1 MDELQLRRTARRLC
15 YFLSR
20 LRPRSSSTF
29 ARPKAPLIAQRER
42 WILRSPFAT
51 GDSLISLADENKRER
66 ILTREEE
73 SKLLAACDTP
83 QRAHLKAILIC
94 ALDAE
99 TRQDEIFSLRWK
111 DVDLENRLVN
121 LRVFHT
127 KTMKERQVAITTR
140 LAIKLE
146 ILKAG
151 APDDPNG
158 LVFGTLDNV
167 KRSFTAARS
176 KAGLNDLRF
185 HDLRHTAATRLVGA
199 HIPLSEVGRILG
211 HTQANTTYR
220 YVNAN
225 IETAKRA
232 AAALDAFNAE
242 TPPTVTAPE
251 LVH

>member
-1 MDELQLRRTARRLC
+1 M
-15 YFLSR
+15 
-20 LRPRSSSTF
+20 
-29 ARPKAPLIAQRER
+29 
-42 WILRSPFAT
+42 
-51 GDSLISLADENKRER
+51 
-66 ILTREEE
+66 
-73 SKLLAACDTP
+73 
-83 QRAHLKAILIC
+83 
-94 ALDAE
+94 
-99 TRQDEIFSLRWK
+99 RQGEIFSLRWK
-111 DVDLENRLVN
+111 DADLENRLVN
-121 LRVFHT
+121 LRAFHT

-151 APDDPNG
+151 APDNPNG

-211 HTQANTTYR
+211 HTQANTSYR

-242 TPPTVTAPE
+242 TPPTVMAPE